1 VLLWPAPEGQP
12 ERDRTALFA
21 AAAAV
26 GAPVARALWL
36 VLWGGMAWLAVG
48 ASQGPG
54 LLPDEDPAGG
64 MPAGEPRWVQS
75 LGSAASA
82 LVTRHAGPAAM
93 ITACLFA
100 CIAAG
105 VYLPVPAAR
114 VTLCLAVLAALAMW
128 AAGQDLGGLFTR
140 ATTDPGSAPLLALLA
155 AAYWPVRGGARH
167 GSAADHRPALD
178 PALAGSSLE
187 PRPLAGVG

>member
-1 VLLWPAPEGQP
+1 
-12 ERDRTALFA
+12 

-36 VLWGGMAWLAVG
+36 VLWGGMAWLTVV

-54 LLPDEDPAGG
+54 LLPGEDLAGG
-64 MPAGEPRWVQS
+64 MPAGDPRWLQS

-82 LVTRHAGPAAM
+82 LVTRHAGPVGLV
-93 ITACLFA
+93 TACLFG

-114 VTLCLAVLAALAMW
+114 VTLCLAALAALAMW
-128 AAGQDLGGLFTR
+128 TAGRDLGGLFRRST
-140 ATTDPGSAPLLALLA
+140 
-155 AAYWPVRGGARH
+155 
-167 GSAADHRPALD
+167 
-178 PALAGSSLE
+178 
-187 PRPLAGVG
+187 